1 MKHLSSG
8 AGGSDGKESA
18 CSARDW
24 GLIPELGRS
33 PGEGNGYPCSSILAW
48 RTPWTEEPG
57 RRQSLGSQR
66 VGHSSV
72 SNTLSCFQVLS
83 FKNKA
88 YLKQK
93 EKKKVKSKRIFK
105 KSTFP
110 SLKKFHEFHYGAP
123 LTQAPTLLGATT
135 QRELGLTQETY
146 KNALPSCYPK
156 MPRSPFSAHSCSDH
170 P

>member
-1 MKHLSSG
+1 MATH
-8 AGGSDGKESA
+8 
-18 CSARDW
+18 
-24 GLIPELGRS
+24 
-33 PGEGNGYPCSSILAW
+33 SSILAW
-48 RTPWTEEPG
+48 RIPWTEEPG

-93 EKKKVKSKRIFK
+93 EKKKVKSKRIFN

-110 SLKKFHEFHYGAP
+110 SLKKFHEFHHGAP
-123 LTQAPTLLGATT
+123 LTQAPTLLVATT

-146 KNALPSCYPK
+146 KNALPSCCQ
-156 MPRSPFSAHSCSDH
+156 RCQGH
-170 P
+170 PSLPTLAQTIPSLFPAFAGVSGKSTDAC

>member
-1 MKHLSSG
+1 MVKNLPGMWETQVRSPG
-8 AGGSDGKESA
+8 
-18 CSARDW
+18 
-24 GLIPELGRS
+24 LGRS
-33 PGEGNGYPCSSILAW
+33 LEKEMATHSSILAW